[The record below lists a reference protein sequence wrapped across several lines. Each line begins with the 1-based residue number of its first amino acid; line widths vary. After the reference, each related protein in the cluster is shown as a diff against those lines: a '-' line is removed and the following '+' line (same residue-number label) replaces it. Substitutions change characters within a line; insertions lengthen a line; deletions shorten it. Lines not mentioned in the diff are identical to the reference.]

1 MLGVIMPS
9 TQIKK
14 VKMDTQL
21 KIKLQLETNLNN
33 ILSTNIY
40 VSFID
45 KIYWEKERKFALCL
59 QVGERERNNITVMLF
74 VFRDQVGQFW
84 NVLNLIGIDPNL
96 KEVNEI
102 YPKKKKKA
110 CYTSYI
116 TYWILH

>member
-59 QVGERERNNITVMLF
+59 QVGERERERERERDNIMVMLF
-74 VFRDQVGQFW
+74 VFRD
-84 NVLNLIGIDPNL
+84 
-96 KEVNEI
+96 
-102 YPKKKKKA
+102 
-110 CYTSYI
+110 
-116 TYWILH
+116 

>member
-33 ILSTNIY
+33 IPSTNIY

-59 QVGERERNNITVMLF
+59 QVGERERERDNITVMLF

-84 NVLNLIGIDPNL
+84 NVLNLIGISPNL

-102 YPKKKKKA
+102 Y
-110 CYTSYI
+110 
-116 TYWILH
+116 L

>member
-45 KIYWEKERKFALCL
+45 KIYWEKKRKFALCL
-59 QVGERERNNITVMLF
+59 QVGERERERERERENITVMLF

-84 NVLNLIGIDPNL
+84 NVLNIIGISLNL

-102 YPKKKKKA
+102 YP
-110 CYTSYI
+110 
-116 TYWILH
+116 